1 MEKTIRTVLDQAQN
15 NNIRHGEHLKA
26 LADLYSKCNQQ
37 SFHDE
42 YLRCIASIITS
53 PSNSIFVGHALQ
65 FISSFLTLEISS
77 TNNND
82 SQIND
87 SMQTDLFHPIL
98 PRVIQFFD
106 EHKNHPSDYVRAN
119 ICVLIGQTLE
129 KMAENAELDGDL
141 FELLVNICLDRM
153 NDRSYQVRAQA
164 SKASGRLQ
172 NTKDPDD
179 LITKRIYFFL
189 IIKIKHSINYSFQF
203 FQGLIWLMDHDSHP
217 LVRKESL
224 RSIAIT
230 RSNLPHF
237 LRRLTDTN
245 ATVRL
250 CAYNVFAQKVQTLK
264 VLPTIERCRIV
275 RMGMDDPEEPVVR
288 AFVECVVH
296 TWIDKLPVPPGT
308 DLTRQPDAHKT
319 ITGFLKMID
328 VMNIG
333 EQTGRI
339 LKILFDDN
347 LTKHYDHFKETFI
360 NDKRLIGVEQL
371 DCESAFFWQHLV
383 EYLSRNN
390 EYSEKLDAILPE
402 LADLV
407 DVLYELIRS
416 YHDDSSTDSVAAEI
430 NFVVDC
436 VLHVMVHCKFD
447 DLAGRY
453 RVETLCR
460 DMFFMEEIAPTT
472 YKMIM
477 NIMKKIEPKF
487 EHRQRKTIE
496 MLADLEKRESRCT
509 EHILA
514 DRKSEHE
521 IIALRE
527 RQSALQDSLHQIR
540 DHDIAS
546 QNIDERVR
554 LERDL
559 NEVKQRLS
567 HYDHTI
573 LSTQSQSQISA
584 INSTGDRSTTDHLNI
599 ILVKRLTILC
609 ELLST
614 TMPNKILPPS
624 FVNYARDL
632 AVSSLMSV
640 DLLVR
645 RHAIRA
651 LGLLAVY
658 DKHLMLENLEII
670 NKVIENDAS
679 AAVIEGL
686 NALGDMFIRHNAL
699 NMIKNTNNSRQAI
712 EQGFNLISQMIDNRI
727 INVRL
732 TALTNMIKLFFV
744 GQTHNGEAFAKLIV
758 AWYDE
763 STDIRVGGL
772 LTTFFPAYADKF
784 WQTDKYLF
792 NALQPSIDGLLKNDL
807 TKQEPTFVADAIKLF
822 LQLHQIRE
830 RAVIDHLMQ
839 TVPASSV
846 DTANVDLPDPTN
858 DPNTT
863 NLDLTIHAHLNNSMV
878 SVNKQTLDKET
889 VEKQK
894 HEARLK
900 YHFYVAHTILAQ
912 LKSSTNDDLIRSLI
926 TTLNLIDITTDDWT
940 IIKGLRRKSKKVNK
954 YLTISKR
961 KSNLKLFIKK
971 LSNRIELLRG
981 FDDDNDTTLNEST
994 LTDSSQLNAT
1004 VISAVPAH
1012 VTNAISTTPGSP
1024 LMDTVFRG
1032 LGKKKRVVKDSLL
1045 SQNSTS
1051 SIVVPAP
1058 AAPRSPPSR
1067 PPVQASR
1074 NEKNSTKF
1082 SVTPARNVNNDTDT
1096 SSCSSPSSASENEG
1110 RTSDIE
1116 NEEPEPQFIS
1126 SANKRARADATST
1139 ESLSPPRNS
1148 VTNTTRMVLRSSA
1161 RKPQDQQSQQIPV
1174 STPSFRQQRKHR
1186 RIDLEITPLNTT
1198 NKKKLP
1204 PTQSS
1209 TPHTNK

>member
-1 MEKTIRTVLDQAQN
+1 MEKTIRTILDQAQN

-26 LADLYSKCNQQ
+26 LADLYTKCNQE

-42 YLRCIASIITS
+42 FLRCIASIITS
-53 PSNSIFVGHALQ
+53 PSNSTYVGHALH
-65 FISSFLTLEISS
+65 FISSFLTLEIGSS
-77 TNNND
+77 TNNDESPN
-82 SQIND
+82 ND
-87 SMQTDLFHPIL
+87 SMQSDVFHPIL
-98 PRVIQFFD
+98 PQVIQFFD
-106 EHKNHPSDYVRAN
+106 EHKNHSSDYVRAN
-119 ICVLIGQTLE
+119 ICVLIGQILE
-129 KMAENAELDGDL
+129 KMAENAELDGEL
-141 FELLVNICLDRM
+141 FELLVNISLDRM

-164 SKASGRLQ
+164 AKASGRLQ

-179 LITKRIYFFL
+179 LITKR
-189 IIKIKHSINYSFQF
+189 
-203 FQGLIWLMDHDSHP
+203 LIWLMDHDSHP

-308 DLTRQPDAHKT
+308 DLTHQPDAHKT

-339 LKILFDDN
+339 LKMLFDDN
-347 LTKHYDHFKETFI
+347 LTKHYDHFKDTFI

-390 EYSEKLDAILPE
+390 EYTEKLDAILPE
-402 LADLV
+402 LVDLV
-407 DVLYELIRS
+407 DVIYDLIRS

-430 NFVVDC
+430 NFVIDC
-436 VLHVMVHCKFD
+436 ALHVMAHCKFD

-460 DMFFMEEIAPTT
+460 DMLFMEEIAPTT

-514 DRKSEHE
+514 DRKSEYE

-527 RQSALQDSLHQIR
+527 RQSSLQDSLHRIR

-546 QNIDERVR
+546 QNVDERVR
-554 LERDL
+554 LEKDL
-559 NEVKQRLS
+559 IEVKQRLS
-567 HYDHTI
+567 NYDHTI
-573 LSTQSQSQISA
+573 LSTQSQSHMSTIT
-584 INSTGDRSTTDHLNI
+584 STGDRSSDDHRNFMI
-599 ILVKRLTILC
+599 VKRLTILS

-614 TMPNKILPPS
+614 TMPNKVLPPS
-624 FVNYARDL
+624 FVTYARDL
-632 AVSSLMSV
+632 AVSNVLSF
-640 DLLVR
+640 DLSVR
-645 RHAIRA
+645 RHAVRA

-658 DKHLMLENLEII
+658 DKQLMIDTLELI
-670 NKVIENDAS
+670 NKVVENDS
-679 AAVIEGL
+679 SIAVIEGL
-686 NALGDMFIRHNAL
+686 NALGDMFIRHNASSML
-699 NMIKNTNNSRQAI
+699 KNTNNTRQVMEAL
-712 EQGFNLISQMIDNRI
+712 EQGFNLISRMIDNRTL
-727 INVRL
+727 NVRL
-732 TALTNMIKLFFV
+732 AALTNMIKLFFV
-744 GQTHNGEAFAKLIV
+744 GQVNSAEAFAKLIV
-758 AWYDE
+758 SWYDE

-792 NALQPSIDGLLKNDL
+792 NSLEPSIEGLLKNDF

-830 RAVIDHLMQ
+830 RAVIDHLMKN
-839 TVPASSV
+839 VPASSG
-846 DTANVDLPDPTN
+846 DTTNVDLPDPTN

-863 NLDLTIHAHLNNSMV
+863 NLDLTIHAHLNSSII
-878 SVNKQTLDKET
+878 SVNKQALDKET

-900 YHFYVAHTILAQ
+900 YHFYVAHTILGQ

-940 IIKGLRRKSKKVNK
+940 IIKSLRRKSKKVNK
-954 YLTISKR
+954 YLTVSKR
-961 KSNLKLFIKK
+961 KSNLKMFIKK
-971 LSNRIELLRG
+971 LSNRVELLRG

-994 LTDSSQLNAT
+994 LTDSSQLNNT

-1012 VTNAISTTPGSP
+1012 VTNAVSTTPGSP

-1032 LGKKKRVVKDSLL
+1032 LGKKKRLVKDSLL

-1051 SIVVPAP
+1051 SVVVPPPPPPPPPIAI
-1058 AAPRSPPSR
+1058 RSPLTL
-1067 PPVQASR
+1067 PPVKVSR
-1074 NEKNSTKF
+1074 NEKNATNVSATPTRQST
-1082 SVTPARNVNNDTDT
+1082 NNMDT
-1096 SSCSSPSSASENEG
+1096 SSCSSPSSSDNEDQ
-1110 RTSDIE
+1110 TSDIE
-1116 NEEPEPQFIS
+1116 NEKPQYLSHIIS

-1139 ESLSPPRNS
+1139 ESLSPPRTS
-1148 VTNTTRMVLRSSA
+1148 VTNSNRMILRSSA
-1161 RKPQDQQSQQIPV
+1161 RRQPGQQSQQIPI

-1186 RIDLEITPLNTT
+1186 RIDLEITPLNNS
-1198 NKKKLP
+1198 NKNKLP
-1204 PTQSS
+1204 PPQSS
-1209 TPHTNK
+1209 TPHTNQ

>member
-26 LADLYSKCNQQ
+26 LADLYTKCNQQ

-42 YLRCIASIITS
+42 FLRCIATIITS

-65 FISSFLTLEISS
+65 FISSFLTLEIGSS

-82 SQIND
+82 SQNND
-87 SMQTDLFHPIL
+87 SMQSDLFHPIL

-164 SKASGRLQ
+164 AKASGRLQ

-179 LITKRIYFFL
+179 LITKR
-189 IIKIKHSINYSFQF
+189 
-203 FQGLIWLMDHDSHP
+203 LIWLMDHDSHP

-264 VLPTIERCRIV
+264 VLPTIERCKIV

-308 DLTRQPDAHKT
+308 DLARQPDAHKT

-328 VMNIG
+328 VIDIG

-339 LKILFDDN
+339 LKMLFDDN
-347 LTKHYDHFKETFI
+347 LIKHYDYFKETFI

-371 DCESAFFWQHLV
+371 DCESVFFWQHLV

-390 EYSEKLDAILPE
+390 DYNEKLDAILPE
-402 LADLV
+402 LVDLV

-416 YHDDSSTDSVAAEI
+416 YHDVSSTPSVAVEI

-436 VLHVMVHCKFD
+436 VLHVMIHCKFD

-496 MLADLEKRESRCT
+496 ILADLEKHLNRCT

-527 RQSALQDSLHQIR
+527 RQSALQDSLHRIR

-554 LERDL
+554 LEKDL
-559 NEVKQRLS
+559 SEVKQRLS
-567 HYDHTI
+567 HFDHTI
-573 LSTQSQSQISA
+573 ISTQSQSQMST
-584 INSTGDRSTTDHLNI
+584 INSANDRSTTGHQNLM
-599 ILVKRLTILC
+599 LVKRLTILC

-614 TMPNKILPPS
+614 TMPNKILPSS
-624 FVNYARDL
+624 FVTYARDL
-632 AVSSLMSV
+632 AVLNVVSH
-640 DLLVR
+640 DLSVR
-645 RHAIRA
+645 RHGIRA

-658 DKHLMLENLEII
+658 DKDIMTENLELI
-670 NKVIENDAS
+670 NTVVENDAS
-679 AAVIEGL
+679 FAVIEGL

-699 NMIKNTNNSRQAI
+699 NMIKDTNNSQQVIQAI
-712 EQGFNLISQMIDNRI
+712 EQGFNLINKKIDDRI
-727 INVRL
+727 VNVRL

-744 GQTHNGEAFAKLIV
+744 GQANSSEAFAKLIV
-758 AWYDE
+758 AWYDK
-763 STDIRVGGL
+763 STDIPVGGL

-792 NALQPSIDGLLKNDL
+792 NSLQPSIDGLLNNDS
-807 TKQEPTFVADAIKLF
+807 TQQEPTFVADAIKLF

-839 TVPASSV
+839 TAPSSSSI
-846 DTANVDLPDPTN
+846 DTTNVDLPDPTN

-863 NLDLTIHAHLNNSMV
+863 DLDLTIHAHLNNSMI
-878 SVNKQTLDKET
+878 SINKQTLDKEI

-954 YLTISKR
+954 YLMVSKR

-981 FDDDNDTTLNEST
+981 FDDDNDTTFNEST
-994 LTDSSQLNAT
+994 LTDSSQLNTT

-1051 SIVVPAP
+1051 SIVVPP
-1058 AAPRSPPSR
+1058 PPPLVIPRSPPVRVSHT
-1067 PPVQASR
+1067 
-1074 NEKNSTKF
+1074 EKNSTKI
-1082 SVTPARNVNNDTDT
+1082 SITSARNANTDT
-1096 SSCSSPSSASENEG
+1096 SSCSSPSSGSDNEG
-1110 RTSDIE
+1110 QTSDIE
-1116 NEEPEPQFIS
+1116 NEEPQSQSIS
-1126 SANKRARADATST
+1126 SANKRAHADATST

-1148 VTNTTRMVLRSSA
+1148 VTHTTRMVLRSSA
-1161 RKPQDQQSQQIPV
+1161 RKPQDQSSQPIPV

-1209 TPHTNK
+1209 TPHINK

>member
-15 NNIRHGEHLKA
+15 SNIRHGEHLKA

-42 YLRCIASIITS
+42 FLRCIASIITS
-53 PSNSIFVGHALQ
+53 PSNSTFVGHALQ
-65 FISSFLTLEISS
+65 FISSFLTLEIGSS

-82 SQIND
+82 SQNND
-87 SMQTDLFHPIL
+87 SMQSDLFHPIL

-106 EHKNHPSDYVRAN
+106 EYKNHPSDYVRAN

-164 SKASGRLQ
+164 AKASGRLQ

-179 LITKRIYFFL
+179 LITKR
-189 IIKIKHSINYSFQF
+189 
-203 FQGLIWLMDHDSHP
+203 LIWLMDHDSHP

-264 VLPTIERCRIV
+264 VLPTKERCSIV

-328 VMNIG
+328 VTNIG

-339 LKILFDDN
+339 LKMLFDDN
-347 LTKHYDHFKETFI
+347 LMKHYDHFKETFI

-390 EYSEKLDAILPE
+390 EYNEKLDAILPE
-402 LADLV
+402 LVDLV
-407 DVLYELIRS
+407 DVLYELIHS
-416 YHDDSSTDSVAAEI
+416 YHDDSSMASVVAEI

-460 DMFFMEEIAPTT
+460 DMFFMEEIEATT

-496 MLADLEKRESRCT
+496 ILADLEKRVNRRT

-521 IIALRE
+521 VIALRE
-527 RQSALQDSLHQIR
+527 RQSALQDSLHRIR

-554 LERDL
+554 LEKDL
-559 NEVKQRLS
+559 SEVKDRLS

-573 LSTQSQSQISA
+573 ISTQSQSQISA
-584 INSTGDRSTTDHLNI
+584 ISSTGDRSTTGRDFM
-599 ILVKRLTILC
+599 LVKRLTILC

-614 TMPNKILPPS
+614 TMPNKILPSS
-624 FVNYARDL
+624 FVTYAQDLAASSLASYDL
-632 AVSSLMSV
+632 AV
-640 DLLVR
+640 R
-645 RHAIRA
+645 RYVIRT
-651 LGLLAVY
+651 LGLLGVY
-658 DKHLMLENLEII
+658 DEQLMKENLELM
-670 NKVIENDAS
+670 NKVIENDVS
-679 AAVIEGL
+679 VAVIEGL

-699 NMIKNTNNSRQAI
+699 NMIKNTHNSRQVIQAI
-712 EQGFNLISQMIDNRI
+712 EQGFNLITQKIDDPIVNIRQ
-727 INVRL
+727 

-744 GQTHNGEAFAKLIV
+744 GQANSSEAFAKLIV
-758 AWYDE
+758 AWYDG

-792 NALQPSIDGLLKNDL
+792 NSLQPSIDGLLRNDS

-839 TVPASSV
+839 TAPQSSG
-846 DTANVDLPDPTN
+846 DATNVDLPDPTT
-858 DPNTT
+858 D
-863 NLDLTIHAHLNNSMV
+863 LDLTIHAHLNNSMV

-900 YHFYVAHTILAQ
+900 YHFYVAHTILTQ

-954 YLTISKR
+954 YLTVSKR

-971 LSNRIELLRG
+971 LSSRIELLRG

-994 LTDSSQLNAT
+994 LTDSSQLNTT

-1012 VTNAISTTPGSP
+1012 VTNAVSTTPGSP

-1051 SIVVPAP
+1051 SIVIPPP
-1058 AAPRSPPSR
+1058 AAPRSPPSH
-1067 PPVQASR
+1067 PLVQTFR
-1074 NEKNSTKF
+1074 NEKHSTKL
-1082 SVTPARNVNNDTDT
+1082 SITPAKNADNDTDT

-1110 RTSDIE
+1110 ATSDIE
-1116 NEEPEPQFIS
+1116 NEEPQPQSIS
-1126 SANKRARADATST
+1126 SANKRAHADATST

-1148 VTNTTRMVLRSSA
+1148 VTNATRMVLRSSA

-1209 TPHTNK
+1209 TPDINK

>member
-1 MEKTIRTVLDQAQN
+1 MEKAIRTILDQAQN

-42 YLRCIASIITS
+42 FLRCIASTITS
-53 PSNSIFVGHALQ
+53 PSNSTFVQHALQ
-65 FISSFLTLEISS
+65 FISSFLTLEIGSS
-77 TNNND
+77 TNNTNDD
-82 SQIND
+82 SQNND

-164 SKASGRLQ
+164 AKSSGRLQ

-179 LITKRIYFFL
+179 LITKR
-189 IIKIKHSINYSFQF
+189 
-203 FQGLIWLMDHDSHP
+203 LIWLMDHDSHP

-230 RSNLPHF
+230 RSNLQHF

-296 TWIDKLPVPPGT
+296 TWIDKLPIPIDADPT
-308 DLTRQPDAHKT
+308 KHPDAHKT

-339 LKILFDDN
+339 LKMLFDDN

-360 NDKRLIGVEQL
+360 NDRKLIEVERL

-390 EYSEKLDAILPE
+390 DYSDKLDAILPE
-402 LADLV
+402 LVDLV

-416 YHDDSSTDSVAAEI
+416 YHDDSTSDSVAAEI

-460 DMFFMEEIAPTT
+460 DMFFMEEIQTST

-514 DRKSEHE
+514 DRRSEHE
-521 IIALRE
+521 IITLRE
-527 RQSALQDSLHQIR
+527 RQSSLQDCLHRIR

-546 QNIDERVR
+546 QNVNERVQ

-559 NEVKQRLS
+559 IEVKERLS
-567 HYDHTI
+567 NYDHTI
-573 LSTQSQSQISA
+573 ISTQSQSHMTSITSA
-584 INSTGDRSTTDHLNI
+584 GDRSTIEHRNFM
-599 ILVKRLTILC
+599 LVKRLTILC

-632 AVSSLMSV
+632 AVSSLMSL
-640 DLLVR
+640 DIQVR
-645 RHAIRA
+645 RHAVRA

-658 DKHLMLENLEII
+658 DKHLMMENLELI
-670 NKVIENDAS
+670 NKVVENDAS
-679 AAVIEGL
+679 VAIIEGL

-699 NMIKNTNNSRQAI
+699 NMMKNTNNSRQLIQAI
-712 EQGFNLISQMIDNRI
+712 EQGFHLIAQSTDSRI
-727 INVRL
+727 VNVRL
-732 TALTNMIKLFFV
+732 TALTNMIKLFFA
-744 GQTHNGEAFAKLIV
+744 GQVNSGEAFAKLIV

-772 LTTFFPAYADKF
+772 LTTFFPTYADKF

-792 NALQPSIDGLLKNDL
+792 NALQPSIDGLLNNDL

-830 RAVIDHLMQ
+830 RAVLNHLMQ
-839 TVPASSV
+839 NAPSSSS
-846 DTANVDLPDPTN
+846 DNDGIDVDLN

-863 NLDLTIHAHLNNSMV
+863 NLDLTIHAHLNCSTV
-878 SVNKQTLDKET
+878 STLDKEI

-900 YHFYVAHTILAQ
+900 YHFYIVRTILSQ
-912 LKSSTNDDLIRSLI
+912 LKSSTNDDLIRSLV

-940 IIKGLRRKSKKVNK
+940 ILKNLRSKSKKVNK
-954 YLTISKR
+954 YLTVSKR
-961 KSNLKLFIKK
+961 KANLKLFIKK
-971 LSNRIELLRG
+971 LSSRIELLRG

-1004 VISAVPAH
+1004 VISSIPAH
-1012 VTNAISTTPGSP
+1012 VTNANSATPGSP
-1024 LMDTVFRG
+1024 LMDTAFRG
-1032 LGKKKRVVKDSLL
+1032 LGKKKRIPKDSLL
-1045 SQNSTS
+1045 SQTSTN
-1051 SIVVPAP
+1051 SIVVPL
-1058 AAPRSPPSR
+1058 PPTV
-1067 PPVQASR
+1067 PIR
-1074 NEKNSTKF
+1074 NEKNQTKLCI
-1082 SVTPARNVNNDTDT
+1082 TPAKKMNDENVS
-1096 SSCSSPSSASENEG
+1096 SSCSSPSSESEHEEA
-1110 RTSDIE
+1110 TSDIE
-1116 NEEPEPQFIS
+1116 NENPQPPSIS
-1126 SANKRARADATST
+1126 SVNKRARADATST
-1139 ESLSPPRNS
+1139 ESLSPPRS
-1148 VTNTTRMVLRSSA
+1148 SITSTSRMILRSSA
-1161 RKPQDQQSQQIPV
+1161 RKQQDSSQQIPL
-1174 STPSFRQQRKHR
+1174 STPSLRQQRKHR
-1186 RIDLEITPLNTT
+1186 RIDLDITPLNINNS

-1209 TPHTNK
+1209 TPQINK

>member
-1 MEKTIRTVLDQAQN
+1 MEKAIRTILDQAQN

-42 YLRCIASIITS
+42 FLRCIASTITS
-53 PSNSIFVGHALQ
+53 PSNSTFVQHALQ
-65 FISSFLTLEISS
+65 FISSFLTLEIGSS
-77 TNNND
+77 TNNTNDD
-82 SQIND
+82 SQNND

-164 SKASGRLQ
+164 AKSSGRLQ

-179 LITKRIYFFL
+179 LITKR
-189 IIKIKHSINYSFQF
+189 
-203 FQGLIWLMDHDSHP
+203 LIWLMDHDSHP

-230 RSNLPHF
+230 RSNLQHF

-296 TWIDKLPVPPGT
+296 TWIDKLPIPIDVDPT
-308 DLTRQPDAHKT
+308 KHPDAHKT

-339 LKILFDDN
+339 LKMLFDDN

-360 NDKRLIGVEQL
+360 NDRKLIEVERL

-390 EYSEKLDAILPE
+390 DYSDKLDAILPE
-402 LADLV
+402 LVDLV

-416 YHDDSSTDSVAAEI
+416 YHDDSTSDSVAAEI

-460 DMFFMEEIAPTT
+460 DMFFMEEIQTST

-514 DRKSEHE
+514 DRRSEHE
-521 IIALRE
+521 IITLRE
-527 RQSALQDSLHQIR
+527 RQSSLQDCLHRIR

-546 QNIDERVR
+546 QNVNERVQ

-559 NEVKQRLS
+559 IEVKERLS
-567 HYDHTI
+567 NYDHTI
-573 LSTQSQSQISA
+573 ISTQSQSHMTSITSA
-584 INSTGDRSTTDHLNI
+584 GDRSTIEHRNFM
-599 ILVKRLTILC
+599 LVKRLTILC

-632 AVSSLMSV
+632 AVSSLMSL
-640 DLLVR
+640 DIQVR
-645 RHAIRA
+645 RHAVRA

-658 DKHLMLENLEII
+658 DKHLMMENLELI
-670 NKVIENDAS
+670 NKVVENDAS
-679 AAVIEGL
+679 VAIIEGL

-699 NMIKNTNNSRQAI
+699 NMMKNTNNSRQLIQAI
-712 EQGFNLISQMIDNRI
+712 EQGFNLIAQSIDSRI

-732 TALTNMIKLFFV
+732 TALTNMIKLFFA
-744 GQTHNGEAFAKLIV
+744 GQVNSGEAFAKLIV

-772 LTTFFPAYADKF
+772 LTTFFPTYADKF

-830 RAVIDHLMQ
+830 RAVLNHLMQ
-839 TVPASSV
+839 NAPSSSS
-846 DTANVDLPDPTN
+846 DNDGIDVDLN

-863 NLDLTIHAHLNNSMV
+863 NLDLTIHAHLNCSTV
-878 SVNKQTLDKET
+878 STLDKEI

-900 YHFYVAHTILAQ
+900 YHFYIVRTILSQ
-912 LKSSTNDDLIRSLI
+912 LKSSTNDDLIRSLV

-940 IIKGLRRKSKKVNK
+940 ILKNLRSKSKKVNK
-954 YLTISKR
+954 YLTVSKR
-961 KSNLKLFIKK
+961 KANLKLFIKK
-971 LSNRIELLRG
+971 LSSRIELLRG

-1004 VISAVPAH
+1004 VISSVPAH
-1012 VTNAISTTPGSP
+1012 VTNANSATPGSP
-1024 LMDTVFRG
+1024 LMDTAFRG
-1032 LGKKKRVVKDSLL
+1032 LGKKKRIPKDSLL
-1045 SQNSTS
+1045 SQTSTNSVVLPPP
-1051 SIVVPAP
+1051 VVPI
-1058 AAPRSPPSR
+1058 RY
-1067 PPVQASR
+1067 
-1074 NEKNSTKF
+1074 EKNQTKLCI
-1082 SVTPARNVNNDTDT
+1082 TPAKKMNDENVS
-1096 SSCSSPSSASENEG
+1096 SSCSSPSSESENEEA
-1110 RTSDIE
+1110 TSDIE
-1116 NEEPEPQFIS
+1116 NENPQPPSIS
-1126 SANKRARADATST
+1126 SVNKRARADATST
-1139 ESLSPPRNS
+1139 ESLSPPRS
-1148 VTNTTRMVLRSSA
+1148 SITSTSRMILRSSA
-1161 RKPQDQQSQQIPV
+1161 RKQQDSSQQIPL
-1174 STPSFRQQRKHR
+1174 STPSLRQQRKHR
-1186 RIDLEITPLNTT
+1186 RIDLDITPLNINNS

-1209 TPHTNK
+1209 TPQINK